1 MRLTL
6 KSKVVLLALIPVV
19 LFALALS
26 GAAAKVLQNLAAQ
39 EVEETR
45 ERLLQE
51 SRIELQHYVQIA
63 LGSVQALY
71 DSSPSGDMASREQ
84 AIAIL
89 SKIKFGKD
97 GYFFGHDS
105 DVVRLF
111 RGDSPVDVGKS
122 LADRR
127 DPNGVYLNRELVNV
141 AKNNTYYVNYASPL
155 PTNDSI
161 LVPKMA
167 YSFYLPKWDM
177 ALGTAINLDG
187 IEAQIQQV
195 QNEIDQRISTII
207 TSIIVIASVLLLVF
221 GVVGVVLSNT
231 FLRPLQQIKENL
243 DDIAAGEGD
252 LTRRLP
258 ISSDDELGQLAGS
271 FNRFVEKIH
280 GLVRQI
286 ADMTAQLTDLVGQV
300 SAQTQRSEVAMDRQ
314 RHETDQVATA
324 INEMSAAAHEVAQS
338 AQGAAEAAKKTDHEG
353 QAAKQVVDG
362 SIARIHTLVQDI
374 RDSGLSLDA
383 LQKDVSSIVSVLGV
397 IRSIAEQTNL
407 LALNAAIE
415 AARAGE
421 AGRGFAVV
429 ADEVRALASRTQK
442 STQEIQGMIDRLQ
455 KGTQDAVTAM
465 RRSSDAGDVTSEQAN
480 RAGSSLDAISQ
491 LIGTINS
498 MNAQIASAA
507 EEQTAVAEEINRSVH
522 KIAGA
527 VDSVADEAQ
536 QGAQTARNLAGLG
549 QRLGALVGQF
559 RI

>member
-19 LFALALS
+19 LFALVLS

-39 EVEETR
+39 EVKETR
-45 ERLLQE
+45 ERLLHE
-51 SRIELQHYVQIA
+51 SRNELQHYVQIA
-63 LGSVQALY
+63 LGSVQTLY
-71 DSSPSGDMASREQ
+71 DGAAQGDMASREQ

-105 DVVRLF
+105 NVVRLF

-127 DPNGVYLNRELVNV
+127 DPNGVYINRELVNV
-141 AKNNTYYVNYASPL
+141 AKNNSYYVNYSSPL
-155 PTNDSI
+155 PTDDSV

-167 YSFYLPKWDM
+167 YSYYLPKWDM

-187 IEAQIQQV
+187 IEAQIAQV
-195 QNEIDQRISTII
+195 QVEIDERISTII
-207 TSIIVIASVLLLVF
+207 TSIMVIAAVLLVAF
-221 GVVGVVLSNT
+221 GIVGVVLSNT
-231 FLRPLQQIKENL
+231 FLRPLQQIKDNL

-258 ISSDDELGQLAGS
+258 INGDDELGQLAGS

-286 ADMTAQLTDLVGQV
+286 VDMTGQLTELVGQV
-300 SAQTQRSEVAMDRQ
+300 SAQTQRSEEAMERQ

-338 AQGAAEAAKKTDHEG
+338 AQGAAEAAQKTDTEG
-353 QAAKQVVDG
+353 QAAKKVVDG
-362 SIARIHTLVQDI
+362 SIERIHTLVQDI
-374 RDSGLSLDA
+374 RDSGVSLDT
-383 LQKDVSSIVSVLGV
+383 LQKDVSSIVSVLDV

-429 ADEVRALASRTQK
+429 ADEVRALASRTQQ

-480 RAGSSLDAISQ
+480 RAGTSLDAIAQ
-491 LIGTINS
+491 LIATINA

-522 KIAGA
+522 KIAVA
-527 VDSVADEAQ
+527 VDSVADETQ

-549 QRLGALVGQF
+549 ERLGALVRQF

>member
-6 KSKVVLLALIPVV
+6 KTKVILLALVPVI
-19 LFALALS
+19 LFALVLS
-26 GAAAKVLQNLAAQ
+26 GTAAKVLQSLAAD
-39 EVEETR
+39 EVAETR

-51 SRIELQHYVQIA
+51 KRSELEHYMQIA
-63 LGSVQALY
+63 LGSVKGLY
-71 DSSPSGDMASREQ
+71 DGAAQGDMASREQ

-89 SKIKFGKD
+89 SKIKYGAD

-105 DVVRLF
+105 NVVRLF

-127 DPNGVYLNRELVNV
+127 DPNGVYINRELVNV
-141 AKNNTYYVNYASPL
+141 AKNNSYFVNYSSPL
-155 PTNDSI
+155 PGNESVM
-161 LVPKMA
+161 VPKLA
-167 YSFYLPKWDM
+167 YSYYLPKWDM
-177 ALGTAINLDG
+177 AVGTALNLDG
-187 IEAQIQQV
+187 VEAGIREV
-195 QNEIDQRISTII
+195 EDDIDERIGTII
-207 TSIIVIASVLLLVF
+207 TSIVVVAAILLVVF
-221 GVVGVVLSNT
+221 GVIGVWLGNA
-231 FLRPLQQIKENL
+231 FLRPLQQIKANL

-258 ISSDDELGQLAGS
+258 VTNQDELGELAGS

-280 GLVRQI
+280 DLVRQI
-286 ADMTAQLTDLVGQV
+286 VEMTGQLTGLVSQV
-300 SAQTQRSEVAMDRQ
+300 AEQAQRSEQAMGQQ

-324 INEMSAAAHEVAQS
+324 INEMSAAAHEVAKS
-338 AQGAAEAAKKTDHEG
+338 AQNAAEAAQQTDREG
-353 QAAKQVVDG
+353 QAAKSVVDG
-362 SIARIHTLVQDI
+362 SIQRIHSLVEDI
-374 RDSGLSLDA
+374 RSSGVSLDS
-383 LQKDVSSIVSVLGV
+383 LQQDVQSIVSVLDV

-429 ADEVRALASRTQK
+429 ADEVRALASRTQQ

-455 KGTQDAVTAM
+455 QGTLESVTSM
-465 RRSSDAGDVTSEQAN
+465 RRSSDAGELTSEQAN
-480 RAGSSLDAISQ
+480 KAGESLDAIAQ
-491 LIGTINS
+491 LIATINA

-522 KIAGA
+522 QIAVA
-527 VDSVADEAQ
+527 VDSVADETER
-536 QGAQTARNLAGLG
+536 GAQTARSLAGLG
-549 QRLGALVGQF
+549 DRLGALVRQF

>member
-6 KSKVVLLALIPVV
+6 KAKVILLALVPVII
-19 LFALALS
+19 FALVLS
-26 GAAAKVLQNLAAQ
+26 GTAARVLQNLAAD
-39 EVEETR
+39 EVAETR

-51 SRIELQHYVQIA
+51 KRSELEHYIQIA
-63 LGSVQALY
+63 LGSVKGLY
-71 DSSPSGDMASREQ
+71 DGAAQGDMASREQ

-89 SKIKFGKD
+89 SKIKYGAD

-105 DVVRLF
+105 NVVRLF

-127 DPNGVYLNRELVNV
+127 DPNGVYINRELVNV
-141 AKNNTYYVNYASPL
+141 AKNNSYFVNYSSPL
-155 PTNDSI
+155 PGNESVM
-161 LVPKMA
+161 VPKLA
-167 YSFYLPKWDM
+167 YSYYLPKWDM
-177 ALGTAINLDG
+177 ALGTALNLDG
-187 IEAQIQQV
+187 IEAQIAEV
-195 QNEIDQRISTII
+195 QGEIDRRIGTII
-207 TSIIVIASVLLLVF
+207 TSIMVVAAILLLVF
-221 GVVGVVLSNT
+221 GVIGVWLGNA
-231 FLRPLQQIKENL
+231 FLRPLQQIKANL

-258 ISSDDELGQLAGS
+258 ITSEDELGQLAGS
-271 FNRFVEKIH
+271 FNRFVEKVH

-286 ADMTAQLTDLVGQV
+286 VEMTGQLTELVGQV
-300 SAQTQRSEVAMDRQ
+300 SEQAQRSEQAMGQQ

-324 INEMSAAAHEVAQS
+324 INEMSAAAHEVAKS
-338 AQGAAEAAKKTDHEG
+338 AQNAAEAAQQTDREG
-353 QAAKQVVDG
+353 QAAKSVVDG
-362 SIARIHTLVQDI
+362 SIQRIHSLVEDI
-374 RDSGLSLDA
+374 RSSGVSLDS
-383 LQKDVSSIVSVLGV
+383 LQQDVQSIVSVLDV

-429 ADEVRALASRTQK
+429 ADEVRALASRTQQ

-455 KGTQDAVTAM
+455 QGTQQSVTSM
-465 RRSSDAGDVTSEQAN
+465 RRSSDAGELTSEQAN
-480 RAGSSLDAISQ
+480 KAGESLDAIAQ
-491 LIGTINS
+491 LIATINA

-522 KIAGA
+522 QIAVA
-527 VDSVADEAQ
+527 VDSVADETER
-536 QGAQTARNLAGLG
+536 GAQTARSLAGLG
-549 QRLGALVGQF
+549 DRLGALVRQF

>member
-26 GAAAKVLQNLAAQ
+26 GTAAKVLQNLAAQ

-362 SIARIHTLVQDI
+362 SIARIHTPVQDI

-429 ADEVRALASRTQK
+429 ADEVRALASRTQQ

>member
-6 KSKVVLLALIPVV
+6 KTKVILLALVPVI
-19 LFALALS
+19 LFALVLS
-26 GAAAKVLQNLAAQ
+26 GTAARVLQSLAAD
-39 EVEETR
+39 EVAETR

-51 SRIELQHYVQIA
+51 KRSELEHYMQIA
-63 LGSVQALY
+63 LGSVKGLY
-71 DSSPSGDMASREQ
+71 DGAAQGDMASREQ

-89 SKIKFGKD
+89 SKIKYGAD

-105 DVVRLF
+105 NVVRLF

-127 DPNGVYLNRELVNV
+127 DPNGVYINRELVNV
-141 AKNNTYYVNYASPL
+141 AKNNSYFVNYSSPL
-155 PTNDSI
+155 PGNESVM
-161 LVPKMA
+161 VPKLA
-167 YSFYLPKWDM
+167 YSYYLPKWDM
-177 ALGTAINLDG
+177 AIGTALNLDG
-187 IEAQIQQV
+187 VEAGIREV
-195 QNEIDQRISTII
+195 EEDIDERIGTII
-207 TSIIVIASVLLLVF
+207 TSIMVVAAILLLVF
-221 GVVGVVLSNT
+221 GVIGVWVGNA
-231 FLRPLQQIKENL
+231 FLRPLQQIKANL

-258 ISSDDELGQLAGS
+258 VTSQDELGELAGS

-280 GLVRQI
+280 DLVRQI
-286 ADMTAQLTDLVGQV
+286 VDMTGQLTSLVGQV
-300 SAQTQRSEVAMDRQ
+300 AEQAQRSEQAMAQQ

-324 INEMSAAAHEVAQS
+324 INEMSAAAHEVAKS
-338 AQGAAEAAKKTDHEG
+338 AQNAAEAAQQTDREG
-353 QAAKQVVDG
+353 QAAKSVVDG
-362 SIARIHTLVQDI
+362 SIQRIHSLVDDI
-374 RDSGLSLDA
+374 RSSGVSLDS
-383 LQKDVSSIVSVLGV
+383 LQQDVQSIVSVLDV

-429 ADEVRALASRTQK
+429 ADEVRALASRTQQ

-455 KGTQDAVTAM
+455 KGTLESVTSM
-465 RRSSDAGDVTSEQAN
+465 RRSSDAGELTSEQAN
-480 RAGSSLDAISQ
+480 KAGESLDAIAQ
-491 LIGTINS
+491 LIATINA

-522 KIAGA
+522 QIAVA
-527 VDSVADEAQ
+527 VDSVADETER
-536 QGAQTARNLAGLG
+536 GAQTARSLAGLG
-549 QRLGALVGQF
+549 DRLGALVRQF

>member
-6 KSKVVLLALIPVV
+6 KAKVVLLALVPVV
-19 LFALALS
+19 LFALVLS

-39 EVEETR
+39 EVNETR

-51 SRIELQHYVQIA
+51 SRNELQHYVQIA
-63 LGSVQALY
+63 LGSVQSLY
-71 DSSPSGDMASREQ
+71 DGAAQGDMASREQ
-84 AIAIL
+84 AVAIL

-105 DVVRLF
+105 NVVRLF

-127 DPNGVYLNRELVNV
+127 DPNGVYINRELVNV
-141 AKNNTYYVNYASPL
+141 AKNNSYYVNYSSPL
-155 PTNDSI
+155 PSNDAV

-167 YSFYLPKWDM
+167 YSYYLPKWDM

-187 IEAQIQQV
+187 VEAQIAQV
-195 QNEIDQRISTII
+195 QVEIDERISTII
-207 TSIIVIASVLLLVF
+207 TSIMVIAAVLLVVF
-221 GVVGVVLSNT
+221 GIVGVVLSNT
-231 FLRPLQQIKENL
+231 FLRPLQQIKDNL

-258 ISSDDELGQLAGS
+258 INGDDELGQLAGS

-286 ADMTAQLTDLVGQV
+286 VDMTGQLTELVGQV
-300 SAQTQRSEVAMDRQ
+300 SAQTQRSEEAMERQ

-338 AQGAAEAAKKTDHEG
+338 AQGAAEAAQKTDTEG
-353 QAAKQVVDG
+353 QAAKKVVDG
-362 SIARIHTLVQDI
+362 SIERIHTLVQDI
-374 RDSGLSLDA
+374 RDSGVSLDT
-383 LQKDVSSIVSVLGV
+383 LQKDVSSIVSVLDV

-429 ADEVRALASRTQK
+429 ADEVRALASRTQQ

-455 KGTQDAVTAM
+455 KGTQDAVTSM

-480 RAGSSLDAISQ
+480 LAGTSLDAIAQ
-491 LIGTINS
+491 LIGTINA

-522 KIAGA
+522 KIAVA
-527 VDSVADEAQ
+527 VDSVADETQ

-549 QRLGALVGQF
+549 ERLGALVRQF

>member
-6 KSKVVLLALIPVV
+6 KSKVVLLALTPVV
-19 LFALALS
+19 LFALVLS

-51 SRIELQHYVQIA
+51 SRNELQHYVQIA
-63 LGSVQALY
+63 LGSVQTLY
-71 DSSPSGDMASREQ
+71 DSAAQGDMASREQ
-84 AIAIL
+84 AVAIL

-105 DVVRLF
+105 NVVRLF

-127 DPNGVYLNRELVNV
+127 DPNGVYINRELVNV
-141 AKNNTYYVNYASPL
+141 AKNNSYYVNYSSPL
-155 PTNDSI
+155 PTNDSV

-167 YSFYLPKWDM
+167 YSYYLPKWDM

-187 IEAQIQQV
+187 VEAQIVQV
-195 QNEIDQRISTII
+195 QVEIDERISTLI
-207 TSIIVIASVLLLVF
+207 TSIMVIAAVLLLVF
-221 GVVGVVLSNT
+221 GIVGVVLSNT
-231 FLRPLQQIKENL
+231 FLRPLQQIKDNL

-258 ISSDDELGQLAGS
+258 ISGDDELGQLAGS

-280 GLVRQI
+280 GLVSQI
-286 ADMTAQLTDLVGQV
+286 VDMTGQLTELVGQV
-300 SAQTQRSEVAMDRQ
+300 STQAQRSEEAMERQ

-338 AQGAAEAAKKTDHEG
+338 AQGAAEAAQKTDTEG

-362 SIARIHTLVQDI
+362 SIERIHTLVQDI
-374 RDSGLSLDA
+374 RSSGASLDT
-383 LQKDVSSIVSVLGV
+383 LQKDVSSIVSVLDV
-397 IRSIAEQTNL
+397 IRSIADQTNL

-429 ADEVRALASRTQK
+429 ADEVRALASRTQQ

-455 KGTQDAVTAM
+455 KGTQDAVTSM

-480 RAGSSLDAISQ
+480 RAGSSLDAIAQ
-491 LIGTINS
+491 LIGTINA

-522 KIAGA
+522 KIAVA
-527 VDSVADEAQ
+527 VDSVADETQ

-549 QRLGALVGQF
+549 ERLGALVRQF